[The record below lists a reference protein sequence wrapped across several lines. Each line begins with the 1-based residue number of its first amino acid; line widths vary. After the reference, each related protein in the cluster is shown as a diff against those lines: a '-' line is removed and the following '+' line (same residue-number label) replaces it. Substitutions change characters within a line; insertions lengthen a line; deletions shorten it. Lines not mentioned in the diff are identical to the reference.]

1 MISLAE
7 EYQADEVEKRKR
19 RSQWRRM
26 WRRFR
31 RHTLGQIGGI
41 IVLIIVIIV
50 FLANFIAPYNFST
63 QHRDYANAP
72 PTKIHFTDNGS
83 LTWPYVYGTKKEYN
97 DYYEKVYIE
106 DKSEKYPIKF
116 FVQGEKYSFWGLF
129 ESKIHLFGTGTP
141 KATIFLF
148 GTDKFGRDLFSRTLW
163 GGWISLLI
171 GPFALVTTLVI
182 AVPMGLLSGYFGGW
196 VDMLVQRIIE
206 VIMAFP
212 KLPLWLALAM
222 VVQGLPSAYRFFF
235 IVAVFSLVDWT
246 TLART
251 LRGLVLSAREED
263 YTMAAKAAG
272 ASPVRIMFRHILPN
286 TTTYLVVASTLSIPN
301 WIIGEAMISY
311 LGLGIKEPQT
321 SWGLLLSQANNLETI
336 TSYPWLLI
344 PGVFIVVTVLAYN
357 FFGDGIRDAADPFT
371 TVGGK

>member
-1 MISLAE
+1 LAE
-7 EYQADEVEKRKR
+7 EYQADEVERRKH

-31 RHTLGQIGGI
+31 RHTLGQVGGI
-41 IVLIIVIIV
+41 IVLLIIIIV

-72 PTKIHFTDNGS
+72 PTKIHFTDDGG

-97 DYYEKVYIE
+97 DYYEKVYVE

-129 ESKIHLFGTGTP
+129 ESKIHLFGTGNP
-141 KATIFLF
+141 EATIFLF

-182 AVPMGLLSGYFGGW
+182 AIPMGLLSGYFGGW

-263 YTMAAKAAG
+263 YTMAAEAAG
-272 ASPVRIMFRHILPN
+272 AGPLRIMFRHILPN
-286 TTTYLVVASTLSIPN
+286 TTTYLVVASTLSIPG
-301 WIIGEAMISY
+301 WIIGEASISY

-344 PGVFIVVTVLAYN
+344 PGVFIVITVLAYN

>member
-1 MISLAE
+1 MAE
-7 EYQADEVEKRKR
+7 EYEVDDGSEARE

-31 RHTLGQIGGI
+31 RHTLGQVGG
-41 IVLIIVIIV
+41 VLVLVIAAVV
-50 FLANFIAPYNFST
+50 FMANFIAPYNYTTQNRDFS
-63 QHRDYANAP
+63 NAP
-72 PTKIHFTDNGS
+72 PTRIHFTDEDG
-83 LTWPYVYGTKKEYN
+83 LTRPYVYGTKKEYN
-97 DYYEKVYIE
+97 EYYEKVYVE
-106 DKSEKYPIKF
+106 DKSEKYPIKL
-116 FVQGEKYSFWGLF
+116 FVRGEKYSFWGLF
-129 ESKIHLFGTGTP
+129 ESRTHLFGTGTEEAP
-141 KATIFLF
+141 LFLF

-171 GPFALVTTLVI
+171 GPFALITTLLI
-182 AVPMGLLSGYFGGW
+182 AIPIGLLSGFFGGW
-196 VDMLVQRIIE
+196 VDMLIQRLTE
-206 VIMAFP
+206 VVMAFP

-222 VVQGLPSAYRFFF
+222 VIQGLPSAYRFFF

-246 TLART
+246 GLSRT

-272 ASPVRIMFRHILPN
+272 AGPIRIMFRHILPN
-286 TTTYLVVASTLSIPN
+286 TTTYIVVVSTLSIPT
-301 WIIGEAMISY
+301 WIISEASLSY

-344 PGVFIVVTVLAYN
+344 PGVFIVITVLAFN
-357 FFGDGIRDAADPFT
+357 FFGDGLRDAADPFT
-371 TVGGK
+371 SVGGNQ